1 MLDDGVDINSRLVK
15 HVVVVVVVVVVVD
28 DDVFKKRHCFQ
39 RHKCVCFFK
48 LF

>member
-15 HVVVVVVVVVVVD
+15 HVVVVVVVVVD
-28 DDVFKKRHCFQ
+28 GDVFKKRHCFQ

>member
-1 MLDDGVDINSRLVK
+1 MLEDGVDINSRLVK
-15 HVVVVVVVVVVVD
+15 HVVVVDD
-28 DDVFKKRHCFQ
+28 DDVFNKRHCFQ